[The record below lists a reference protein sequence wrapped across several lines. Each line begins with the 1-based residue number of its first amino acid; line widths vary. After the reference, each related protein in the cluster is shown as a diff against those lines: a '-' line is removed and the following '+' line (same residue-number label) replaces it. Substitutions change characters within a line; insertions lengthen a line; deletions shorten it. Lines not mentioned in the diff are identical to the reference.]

1 MAISRHIAQIMNGD
15 ILVESEYGKGSKFTM
30 RFHVKLGST
39 NEYDNNILV
48 DLPVLVVD
56 DDEVSCEI
64 AYENLQELGMKP
76 EWVLSGEK
84 VRMRR
89 GMFLLV

>member
-1 MAISRHIAQIMNGD
+1 MEN
-15 ILVESEYGKGSKFTM
+15 GSKFTM

-64 AYENLQELGMKP
+64 AYAKPPRIRDETGMG
-76 EWVLSGEK
+76 SF
-84 VRMRR
+84 R
-89 GMFLLV
+89 